1 MSEYRRSPQQVY
13 APAHAPGERP
23 AHRGLGTT
31 AFALGLTGSVLG
43 LIRPLFWLAGGLG
56 LLALLLGLAG
66 RRRIGRGTGADDG
79 MTSFGALLGVVAL
92 TLALVGAV
100 LALKAVGGTTVPG
113 PTDWPSTVASTG
125 GPHDAPHRVKRLA
138 RTT

>member
-1 MSEYRRSPQQVY
+1 MSEYPRPPQQVY

-23 AHRGLGTT
+23 GRRRFGTT
-31 AFALGLTGSVLG
+31 AFALGITGSLLG

-66 RRRIGRGTGADDG
+66 RRRIARGEGADPG

-92 TLALVGAV
+92 TLSLVGAV
-100 LALKAVGGTTVPG
+100 LAVRAGGGGTPPDGTATPPVLSAAGSPG
-113 PTDWPSTVASTG
+113 RVAAPTAVA
-125 GPHDAPHRVKRLA
+125 
-138 RTT
+138 